1 MVVTAIIAFLAVGLF
16 RFGLEMTSGSVAST
30 SWLTDWVRWFFIV
43 GLISLFWSFSYLIGP
58 RFRWRRRQLER
69 VEKKYRTATASHL
82 MMPTGEIFHDLSGP
96 EPGTAD
102 FVRLKAAE
110 RLQAAA
116 EDLARRNSLRQ
127 AGIQL
132 SQRWFAV
139 GIMAIVLGVMCH
151 IGSNQRYSPTS
162 ETSQTSSDWNAQGPA
177 EVPKAEGDKHGDE
190 EKQDASRKV
199 QPEGSDSD

>member
-16 RFGLEMTSGSVAST
+16 RFGLEMTSGEVAST
-30 SWLTDWVRWFFIV
+30 SWLTNCVRGLFIV
-43 GLISLFWSFSYLIGP
+43 GLVSLFWSFSFLIGP
-58 RFRWRRRQLER
+58 RFKWRRRQLEE

-82 MMPTGEIFHDLSGP
+82 LMPTGEIFRDLSEP
-96 EPGTAD
+96 DPGTAD

-110 RLQAAA
+110 RLQAGA

-132 SQRWFAV
+132 SQRWFAI

-151 IGSNQRYSPTS
+151 IGSSQWYTV
-162 ETSQTSSDWNAQGPA
+162 ETSQTSSDRNAQGPA
-177 EVPKAEGDKHGDE
+177 EVAEDEGDKHGDE
-190 EKQDASRKV
+190 KKQDASRKV
-199 QPEGSDSD
+199 QLEGSDSD